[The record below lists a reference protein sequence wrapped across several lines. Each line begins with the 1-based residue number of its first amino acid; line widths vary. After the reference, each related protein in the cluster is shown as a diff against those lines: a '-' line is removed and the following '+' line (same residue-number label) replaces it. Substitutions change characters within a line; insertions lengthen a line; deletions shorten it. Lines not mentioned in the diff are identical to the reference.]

1 MMKSF
6 KLLVALVALLSISVV
21 ADAQGGPGTRN
32 YAKEAEQLWQGG
44 AYAEAAEA
52 YKKAS
57 EKVNPKN
64 DKARHKK
71 AYYAYMSASC
81 YKLLHDFPA
90 AEQQYEKAVLLRY
103 QEIEPRVFFYLAEM
117 EMAQCKHDEALENYQ
132 KYAKLNPGD
141 EITAVRIES
150 CEKYQ
155 ETVDNKSKHLVT
167 NVAKLNTDAY
177 DYCPIINSRRRE
189 IHLSSSRVNYW
200 TVVVSICIQF
210 SNIRY

>member
-1 MMKSF
+1 MKSF

-32 YAKEAEQLWQGG
+32 YAKEAEELWAGG

-64 DKARHKK
+64 EKARHKK

-90 AEQQYEKAVLLRY
+90 AEQQYEKAILLRY
-103 QEIEPRVFFYLAEM
+103 QEVEPRVFFYLAEM
-117 EMAQCKHDEALENYQ
+117 EMAQCKHDEALENYR

-141 EITAVRIES
+141 EITAIRIES

-155 ETVDNKSKHLVT
+155 ETVSNRTKHLVT
-167 NVAKLNTDAY
+167 NVTKLNTDFQKNAKTQKT
-177 DYCPIINSRRRE
+177 CKF
-189 IHLSSSRVNYW
+189 W
-200 TVVVSICIQF
+200 
-210 SNIRY
+210 